1 MEWKFLFIYIF
12 YFDGFPWR
20 SVNVPAL
27 SSYPATT
34 MESVKEFLNFSTIHG
49 LVYLATNK
57 RLVRLLWLGVVIAGF
72 TGAGV
77 LIYQGRF
84 QKFQLSKLVEFN
96 NIIFL
101 SGQAIHHLP
110 T

>member
-1 MEWKFLFIYIF
+1 MEHKLCL
-12 YFDGFPWR
+12 R
-20 SVNVPAL
+20 
-27 SSYPATT
+27 
-34 MESVKEFLNFSTIHG
+34 MESVSESVKQFLEFSTIHG
-49 LVYLATNK
+49 LVYISTNR

-101 SGQAIHHLP
+101 SGLAVPHPP